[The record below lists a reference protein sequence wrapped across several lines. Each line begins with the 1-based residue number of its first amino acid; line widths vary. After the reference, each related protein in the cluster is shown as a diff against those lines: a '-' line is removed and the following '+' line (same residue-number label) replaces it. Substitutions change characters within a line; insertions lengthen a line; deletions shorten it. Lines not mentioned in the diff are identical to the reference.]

1 MKEEEVKVEEIGEVQ
16 EDIPPVEEKNEEEEE
31 KQEVPEPPADDSL
44 QKDEEMYQ
52 APYVEKE
59 FGNQ

>member
-1 MKEEEVKVEEIGEVQ
+1 
-16 EDIPPVEEKNEEEEE
+16 
-31 KQEVPEPPADDSL
+31 VPEPPADDSL

-59 FGNQ
+59 LGNQQARS